1 MGPKPLWSFAVSRL
15 ARATTSLHCRL
26 FPELEAWLHLAW
38 KVHCGGEKWDLD
50 WMRGILPTRFI
61 PVEEYDRSVIFAFKE
76 PQEFSASAQML
87 PHSPP
92 PCHHCHHLPGPVFLF
107 VNYERSAV
115 MIITIVVPHIIPGT
129 FTGMFLILAPLLF
142 ETDLHFMNNN
152 NCLLRAYS
160 VSGTGF
166 LYMDWLGPHAGL
178 WSRC

>member
-1 MGPKPLWSFAVSRL
+1 MGPRPLWSFAVSRL
-15 ARATTSLHCRL
+15 ARATASLHCRL
-26 FPELEAWLHLAW
+26 FPEVKARLHLAW
-38 KVHCGGEKWDLD
+38 KCTAGRRREV
-50 WMRGILPTRFI
+50 RFRANERNSSYALYSSWR
-61 PVEEYDRSVIFAFKE
+61 VCSVIFTFKE

-92 PCHHCHHLPGPVFLF
+92 PHHCHHHWGPVFLF
-107 VNYERSAV
+107 VDCERSAV
-115 MIITIVVPHIIPGT
+115 MMTTVVPHIVPGT

-166 LYMDWLGPHAGL
+166 LYMDWLSPHAGL
-178 WSRC
+178 SSRC